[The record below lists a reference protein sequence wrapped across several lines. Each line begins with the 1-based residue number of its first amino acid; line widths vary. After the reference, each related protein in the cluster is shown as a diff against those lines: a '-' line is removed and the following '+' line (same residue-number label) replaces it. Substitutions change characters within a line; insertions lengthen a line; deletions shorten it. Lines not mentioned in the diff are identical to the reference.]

1 MKKTLLFLVL
11 ASVLVIF
18 TACGDDDAS
27 SDGGSK
33 LDELKEAGVV
43 KIGFANEKPYAYE
56 EDGELKGEAVEI
68 AKAVFKELG
77 VEKVEGHLSDFGQL
91 IPGLQAGK
99 FDVITAGMAVL
110 PERCEQ
116 VDFGE
121 LEIMYGEG
129 LIVQKGNPEN
139 LHSYEDIAANPD
151 ITVAVMSGTTEIE
164 FLQEIG
170 VSEDQ
175 ILQVADIPASFA
187 AVESGRAHAT
197 TGTEMTVKMALES
210 SNQDALE
217 FVEDF
222 EQPQVEG
229 NPSYG
234 AAAFHP
240 DDDDLREAYN
250 EVLNQLKED
259 GKIIDLITPSGFGE
273 GNLVPDGV
281 TTESLCEA

>member
-1 MKKTLLFLVL
+1 
-11 ASVLVIF
+11 
-18 TACGDDDAS
+18 
-27 SDGGSK
+27 
-33 LDELKEAGVV
+33 
-43 KIGFANEKPYAYE
+43 
-56 EDGELKGEAVEI
+56 EI

-77 VEKVEGHLSDFGQL
+77 VDKVEGHLSDFGQL

-175 ILQVADIPASFA
+175 ILQV
-187 AVESGRAHAT
+187 
-197 TGTEMTVKMALES
+197 
-210 SNQDALE
+210 
-217 FVEDF
+217 
-222 EQPQVEG
+222 
-229 NPSYG
+229 
-234 AAAFHP
+234 
-240 DDDDLREAYN
+240 
-250 EVLNQLKED
+250 
-259 GKIIDLITPSGFGE
+259 
-273 GNLVPDGV
+273 
-281 TTESLCEA
+281 